1 MDSQPH
7 ASGNVEAIALDSTR
21 FSTPSCSSFPQLV
34 CEEYDRMRAAIREPA
49 SREAAGFS
57 QPWLA
62 SAPVPLV

>member
-1 MDSQPH
+1 M
-7 ASGNVEAIALDSTR
+7 
-21 FSTPSCSSFPQLV
+21 V
-34 CEEYDRMRAAIREPA
+34 CEEYDRMRAAIRDPA